1 MISNPTEPNP
11 RRAAPKATARTAPPS
26 FIPLEAGKY
35 TTLNLIVGRNKIE
48 LGEVSINDWTEGTTI
63 DGGQAM

>member
-1 MISNPTEPNP
+1 MISQTGF
-11 RRAAPKATARTAPPS
+11 RTVTITIDGQPFTYTHAED
-26 FIPLEAGKY
+26 IPLEAGKY